1 MFRSA
6 PIASLMICIA
16 LIAVG
21 ELPAQDSLRSDVATM
36 LKVGPAG
43 AGHQA
48 AREAADRL
56 SRLPAAQIGVIL
68 GAFGDASPLVK
79 NWLRVVASSVAE
91 NGEFPKQELLAFF
104 ADRSRDPDARHLVFQ
119 LLVANDPQSLAM
131 LMEGAQTDPSLPVR
145 HLAISRMLD
154 RAAAQ
159 QEGKENDA
167 AIASYRE
174 VLAEGRNPNQLK
186 AAANALEKL
195 GVKVDLAEELGM
207 IRRWWAMGTY
217 DNQDSKHFAT
227 SYLPETLYVAEGRLP
242 PAWLA
247 EKASIR
253 KADESDNAPQVAHLV
268 TSDDP
273 LGMVDL
279 NPTFAKAKDAV
290 VYAYGEFD
298 LPPDFFR
305 GESSASQAGQR
316 VQARLGCITANKVWV
331 NGKPVLS
338 NEVYHSG
345 TRIDQYVGECSLV
358 PGRNTVLIKV
368 LQNAQT
374 EPWAQDWQFQFRF
387 TDLTGAGLPIFP
399 TTPAP

>member
-1 MFRSA
+1 
-6 PIASLMICIA
+6 
-16 LIAVG
+16 
-21 ELPAQDSLRSDVATM
+21 
-36 LKVGPAG
+36 
-43 AGHQA
+43 
-48 AREAADRL
+48 
-56 SRLPAAQIGVIL
+56 
-68 GAFGDASPLVK
+68 
-79 NWLRVVASSVAE
+79 
-91 NGEFPKQELLAFF
+91 
-104 ADRSRDPDARHLVFQ
+104 
-119 LLVANDPQSLAM
+119 
-131 LMEGAQTDPSLPVR
+131 
-145 HLAISRMLD
+145 MLD

-186 AAANALEKL
+186 AAANAIEKL

-217 DNQDSKHFAT
+217 DNQGSKHFAT

-387 TDLTGAGLPIFP
+387 TDLTGAGLPIVP

>member
-6 PIASLMICIA
+6 PIASLMICVA

-21 ELPAQDSLRSDVATM
+21 ELPAQDSLRSEVATM
-36 LKVGPAG
+36 LKVGPSG

-56 SRLPAAQIGVIL
+56 SQLPASQIGVVL

-104 ADRSRDPDARHLVFQ
+104 ADRSRDPDARYLVFQ
-119 LLVANDPQSLAM
+119 LLVANDPESLTK
-131 LMEGAQTDPSLPVR
+131 LMEGAQTDPSLPIR

-159 QEGKENDA
+159 QEAKENDS

-186 AAANALEKL
+186 TAANALEKL

-227 SYLPETLYVAEGRLP
+227 SYLPETLYLAEGRLP

-247 EKASIR
+247 EKAPIR
-253 KADESDNAPQVAHLV
+253 KADESDNAPQVAHRV

-273 LGMVDL
+273 LGMADL

-290 VYAYGEFD
+290 VYAYAEFD
-298 LPPDFFR
+298 LPPDFF
-305 GESSASQAGQR
+305 GGKSSASQGGQP

-387 TDLTGAGLPIFP
+387 TDLTGAGLPIVP

>member
-6 PIASLMICIA
+6 PIASLMICVA

-56 SRLPAAQIGVIL
+56 SRLPASQIGVIL

-119 LLVANDPQSLAM
+119 LLVANDPQSLTK
-131 LMEGAQTDPSLPVR
+131 LMEGAQTDPSLPIR

-186 AAANALEKL
+186 TAANALEKL

-207 IRRWWAMGTY
+207 IRHWWAMGTY

-227 SYLPETLYVAEGRLP
+227 SYLPESLYIAEGRLP

-247 EKASIR
+247 EKAPIR
-253 KADESDNAPQVAHLV
+253 KADESDNAPQVAHRV

-290 VYAYGEFD
+290 VYAYAEFD
-298 LPPDFFR
+298 LPPDFF
-305 GESSASQAGQR
+305 GGKSSASQGGQP

-387 TDLTGAGLPIFP
+387 TDLSGAGLPIVP

>member
-6 PIASLMICIA
+6 PIASLMICVA

-56 SRLPAAQIGVIL
+56 SQLPASQIGVIL

-119 LLVANDPQSLAM
+119 LLVANDPQSLTK
-131 LMEGAQTDPSLPVR
+131 LMEGAQTDPSLPIR

-167 AIASYRE
+167 AIASYRD

-186 AAANALEKL
+186 TAANALEKL

-207 IRRWWAMGTY
+207 IRHWWAMGTY

-227 SYLPETLYVAEGRLP
+227 SYLPESLYLAEGRLP

-247 EKASIR
+247 EKAPIR
-253 KADESDNAPQVAHLV
+253 KADESDNAPQVAHRV

-290 VYAYGEFD
+290 VYAYAEFD
-298 LPPDFFR
+298 LPPDFF
-305 GESSASQAGQR
+305 GGKSSASQGGQP

-331 NGKPVLS
+331 NGKPALS

-387 TDLTGAGLPIFP
+387 TDLTGAGLPIVP